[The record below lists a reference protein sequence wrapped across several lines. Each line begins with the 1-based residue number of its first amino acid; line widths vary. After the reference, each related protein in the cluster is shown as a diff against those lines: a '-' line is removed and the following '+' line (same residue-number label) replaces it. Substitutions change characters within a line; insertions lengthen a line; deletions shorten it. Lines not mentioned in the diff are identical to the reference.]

1 MLKSRLVREF
11 IAAKTM
17 TGKSTTVSP
26 IIRTARAEDAA
37 ALAPLATQL
46 GYPSTT
52 EDIESRLALVLP
64 DPSQLIAVAEVSGQ
78 VVAWIHA
85 ALYLTL
91 ESGAAVE
98 LRGLVVD
105 EKHRGMGIGRA
116 LTERVEEWTRQRGAR
131 TVRLRSNII
140 RDGAHA
146 FYQHLGYSVVK
157 TQHAFRKNLD

>member
-1 MLKSRLVREF
+1 MTTPSAPEPPILRPARL
-11 IAAKTM
+11 
-17 TGKSTTVSP
+17 
-26 IIRTARAEDAA
+26 EDAP
-37 ALAPLATQL
+37 ALALLASQL

-52 EDIESRLALVLP
+52 EDIDSRLALILP
-64 DPSQLIAVAEVSGQ
+64 DPTQLIAVAEVSGQ

-105 EKHRGMGIGRA
+105 EKLRGQGLGRA
-116 LTERVEEWTRQRGAR
+116 LTERAEEWARERGAH
-131 TVRLRSNII
+131 VIRLRSNVI

-146 FYQHLGYSVVK
+146 FYQRLGYAIVK

>member
-1 MLKSRLVREF
+1 MT
-11 IAAKTM
+11 AAQ
-17 TGKSTTVSP
+17 P
-26 IIRTARAEDAA
+26 IIRPARAEDAA

-52 EDIESRLALVLP
+52 ADIESRLALILP
-64 DPSQLIAVAEVSGQ
+64 DPNQLVAVAELSGQ
-78 VVAWIHA
+78 VVGWIHV

-91 ESGAAVE
+91 ESGIAVE
-98 LRGLVVD
+98 IRGLVVE
-105 EKHRGMGIGRA
+105 EKRRGMGLGRA
-116 LTERVEEWTRQRGAR
+116 LLAHAEDWARQRGAR
-131 TVRLRSNII
+131 AVRLRSNVV

>member
-1 MLKSRLVREF
+1 MLEFPLARRF

-17 TGKSTTVSP
+17 TDRLPTIEP
-26 IIRTARAEDAA
+26 IIRPARPEDAA
-37 ALAPLATQL
+37 SLAPLASQL

-52 EDIESRLALVLP
+52 ADIESRLALILP
-64 DPSQLIAVAEVSGQ
+64 DPAQLVAVAEVSGQ

-105 EKHRGMGIGRA
+105 ETHRGTGLGRA
-116 LTERVEEWTRQRGAR
+116 LTERVEEWTRQCGAR

-146 FYQHLGYSVVK
+146 FYKHLGYSVVK